1 MQDFEEKTL
10 AHYSIQR
17 RLARGGMSQV
27 YLAFDEQTRRNVA
40 IKVVH
45 CSEDDHFARFQREVK
60 TLSALS
66 HEHILPI
73 FESGVHGS
81 WHYCVMPY
89 IERGTLRERMIKGP
103 LTQEEAGSILEQIAS
118 ALQFAHDH
126 GILHRDIK
134 PSNILLKDERHIYL
148 ADFGLAKD
156 IKGPCTITQTG
167 CLIGTPEYMAPELAE
182 VPATTSSDI
191 YAVGILLYQML
202 TGRVPFKGGSSLSIY
217 WKHIKEQPA
226 SPSLLN
232 PAISYPVEQVIL
244 HALEKEPRRRF
255 KTVQAIAQAYARAL
269 QTSYQMKA
277 VQLQDTYAIGGITL
291 APPTQRVIPISAVV
305 GTSRRR
311 VHPAIAT
318 LIATLFLCMIPLS
331 FGFSMY
337 KNDSLQVPM
346 MLGASTEFA
355 NINGTLHQGPP
366 IQIQRTTSSS
376 VHTYNQQENEQ
387 GNASQGKGHGQGN
400 AGQGKEHGQGNAG
413 QGKEHGHKQGHGHG
427 HQQDD

>member
-1 MQDFEEKTL
+1 MQDLEEKRL

-27 YLAFDEQTRRNVA
+27 YLAFDEHTQYNVA

-45 CSEDDHFARFQREVK
+45 CSEDDYFVRFQREVK

-73 FESGVHGS
+73 IESGVHGS

-89 IERGTLRERMIKGP
+89 IERGTLRERLAKDP
-103 LTQEEAGSILEQIAS
+103 LTQEEASNILEQIAS

-156 IKGPCTITQTG
+156 IKENSTITQSG

-182 VPATTSSDI
+182 EPATTSSDI

-202 TGRVPFKGGSSLSIY
+202 TGRVPFKGSTPLSIY
-217 WKHIKEQPA
+217 WKHIKEQPTP
-226 SPSLLN
+226 PSLLN
-232 PAISYPVEQVIL
+232 PAISHAVEEVVL

-255 KTVQAIAQAYARAL
+255 KTVQAMTQAYARAL
-269 QTSYQMKA
+269 QTPDQKV
-277 VQLQDTYAIGGITL
+277 VQLQDAHIMSGITL
-291 APPTQRVIPISAVV
+291 AVPTQRVIPVSALP
-305 GTSRRR
+305 GSSRRR
-311 VHPAIAT
+311 IHPAIAV
-318 LIATLFLCMIPLS
+318 LIAVLLFMLPLS
-331 FGFSMY
+331 LGFSMY
-337 KNDSLQVPM
+337 KNTSLQAPIAQ
-346 MLGASTEFA
+346 GASAQFA
-355 NINGTLHQGPP
+355 SMNSTLHEDPP
-366 IQIQRTTSSS
+366 IQLRKSTSSNVQS
-376 VHTYNQQENEQ
+376 NNQQGNGQ
-387 GNASQGKGHGQGN
+387 GSGNQGKGHG
-400 AGQGKEHGQGNAG
+400 
-413 QGKEHGHKQGHGHG
+413 HKHGHGHG
-427 HQQDD
+427 HGD